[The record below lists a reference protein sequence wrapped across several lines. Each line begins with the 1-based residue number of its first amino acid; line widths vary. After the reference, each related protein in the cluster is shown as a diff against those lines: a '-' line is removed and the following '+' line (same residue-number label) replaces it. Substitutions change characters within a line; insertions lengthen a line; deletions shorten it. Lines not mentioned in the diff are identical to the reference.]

1 MALTFTY
8 PDVSGHEDFDNH
20 ETVLKA
26 EDPEIGFKAFIA
38 IHNTINGPAR
48 GGCRYWPHYED
59 ENAALKDVLR
69 LSKGMT
75 YKTTLAG
82 LPFGGGKT
90 VIVGPAGT
98 ERASPEIMRALGHM
112 LNELNGLYETGEDVG
127 TRTSDFV
134 IAGEVTEHVRVKAVE
149 RAGALDLP
157 GGPPLYT
164 AYGIYYGIK
173 SAARAQ
179 FGSDDLSGKKI
190 AVKGL
195 GNVSE
200 PLCKM
205 LYADG
210 ADLMFT
216 DIADYKMELA
226 LKDMPNAKT
235 GSVDNI
241 MFEDVDIYVPCA
253 LGGDINDD
261 TIDKIKARVIA
272 GAANNQLAKAYHAQ
286 KLHERG
292 ILYAPDYAIN
302 AGGVINVVMI
312 GLTHEEMLK
321 RVQVIGT
328 TLDEIFARSE
338 SENTDTASI
347 ADTIVQERLAMA
359 SNSKIAANGH

>member
-1 MALTFTY
+1 MALTFSY
-8 PDVSGHEDFDNH
+8 PDLGKHEDFDNH
-20 ETVLKA
+20 ETILKA

-38 IHNTINGPAR
+38 VHSSVMGPAR
-48 GGCRYWPHYED
+48 GGCRYWPNYAD
-59 ENAALKDVLR
+59 ENEALKDVLR

-75 YKTTLAG
+75 YKCTLAG

-90 VIVGPAGT
+90 VIMGPKGT
-98 ERASPEIMRALGHM
+98 ERASREIMHALGHM
-112 LNELNGLYETGEDVG
+112 LNELDGLYETGEDVG
-127 TRTSDFV
+127 TRTSDFQ
-134 IAGEVTEHVRVKAVE
+134 IAGEVTEHVRVRAVE
-149 RAGALDLP
+149 RAGAVDLP

-173 SAARAQ
+173 SAAKAQ
-179 FGSDDLSGKKI
+179 FGSDNLKGKRI

-216 DIADYKMELA
+216 DIAEYKIQAA
-226 LKDMPNAKT
+226 LKDMPDAKT
-235 GSVDNI
+235 STTDAI
-241 MFEDVDIYVPCA
+241 MFEDIDIYVPCA

-261 TIDKIKARVIA
+261 SINQIKAKVIA
-272 GAANNQLAKAYHAQ
+272 GAANNQLAKPIHA
-286 KLHERG
+286 KMLHDKG

-312 GLTHEEMLK
+312 GLSHEEMLN
-321 RVQVIGT
+321 RVQVIGS
-328 TLDEIFARSE
+328 TLDEIFMRSKA
-338 SENTDTASI
+338 ENLDTASI
-347 ADTIVQERLAMA
+347 ADKIVHERLASA
-359 SNSKIAANGH
+359 LDTKAVANGH